1 MYSNITRGFII
12 FKNLWKNVKS
22 TFINT
27 ADINPSSSYKLFLY
41 HCTVLFIECNTMNT
55 CSRGN
60 LPDLRQPNV
69 VNISS
74 AAAYLQQLIFSFEL
88 FFLKLIYL
96 TTQDISGLQFPLF
109 CSKQTIYFSLM
120 LNIEWND

>member
-1 MYSNITRGFII
+1 
-12 FKNLWKNVKS
+12 
-22 TFINT
+22 
-27 ADINPSSSYKLFLY
+27 
-41 HCTVLFIECNTMNT
+41 MNT

-96 TTQDISGLQFPLF
+96 TTEDISGFQFPLF